1 MKIRWR
7 GGRRFPLFLI
17 TALLLFLGC
26 LGLILVSNPQ
36 FGPWLKTLTRESK
49 RILGLERKEVLP
61 EEKRIRDEVI
71 LKKMEEASLQL
82 DWRVLAPE
90 YPKPRE
96 MGNLPERERI
106 RVLKETPEFQE
117 MDREVKEYARK
128 KEEQFKIDL
137 PLPSA
142 KETMDLTRLNDKGT
156 ERVIE
161 RLQGPKEKVS
171 AVKPLEENLR
181 LNIRGPVATR
191 KIVERPLPPP
201 VKVKVETEIELTFWV
216 LPDGRVDRAIPSV
229 KGDVELERI
238 AIQYLKQWRFA
249 PLPQDH
255 PQGEQ
260 WGTLP
265 IKFKIQ

>member
-1 MKIRWR
+1 MKIQWS
-7 GGRRFPLFLI
+7 GSRRFPLFLI

-26 LGLILVSNPQ
+26 LGLILVLNPL
-36 FGPWLKTLTRESK
+36 FRPWLKTLTQESK
-49 RILGLERKEVLP
+49 RILGLEKREVFP

-82 DWRVLAPE
+82 DWRALSPE
-90 YPKPRE
+90 YPKPRD
-96 MGNLPERERI
+96 MGNLPEKERI
-106 RVLKETPEFQE
+106 RLLRETPEFQE

-156 ERVIE
+156 DKVIE
-161 RLQGPKEKVS
+161 RLQGPKDKV
-171 AVKPLEENLR
+171 APVRPLDENLR

-191 KIVERPLPPP
+191 RIVERPLPPP
-201 VKVKVETEIELTFWV
+201 VKVKVEAEIELTFWV

-229 KGDVELERI
+229 KGDAELERI